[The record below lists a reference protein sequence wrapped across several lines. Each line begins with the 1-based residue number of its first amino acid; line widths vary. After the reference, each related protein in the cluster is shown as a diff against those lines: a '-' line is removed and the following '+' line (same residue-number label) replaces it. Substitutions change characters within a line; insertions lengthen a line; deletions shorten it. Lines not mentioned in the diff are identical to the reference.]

1 MRVLDK
7 ELITPNAPFH
17 YIKGERISKD
27 LVMRQMHIHD
37 EIELLRVSQGQV
49 LCEFGNACLVLR
61 EGEIILIN
69 TKVPHQFAF
78 YQSDAEIEYIQINIQ
93 SRINTILPT
102 GNSYLYLF
110 MNRTFKKPYMLYNCH
125 SEIYQCFDK
134 ILEERTQKALCFRMA
149 IGAYIDLIIVHMA
162 RNQMLLDLNNSAI
175 NSAHTQI
182 VPAIEFVEA
191 HYQAKFTLDELCA
204 AIHINKYYF
213 CKIFKKI
220 TGATLTEYVNFR
232 RLLQA
237 EVMLLRTSKS
247 VAQIACE
254 CGFASNQYF
263 TKVFK
268 ENYVL
273 SPIAYRKHYARITT
287 NTKTEASYSS

>member
-1 MRVLDK
+1 MHILDK

-17 YIKGERISKD
+17 YVKRERISKD

-37 EIELLRVSQGQV
+37 EIELIRVCQGQV
-49 LCEFGNACLVLR
+49 LCEVGNACLVLKK
-61 EGEIILIN
+61 GEILLIN
-69 TKVPHQFAF
+69 TKVPHQLSF
-78 YQSDAEIEYIQINIQ
+78 YQADAEIEYIQINIQ
-93 SRINTILPT
+93 SRINTIRPT
-102 GNSYLYLF
+102 ENSYLYLF
-110 MNRTFKKPYMLYNCH
+110 MNRSFKKPYVLYNGP
-125 SEIYQCFDK
+125 SEMHQFFKK
-134 ILEERTQKALCFRMA
+134 ILEEYTQKAPCFRIA
-149 IGAYIDLIIVHMA
+149 IGAYIDLIIAHMA
-162 RNQMLLDLNNSAI
+162 RNQMLLDLNNATVNFS
-175 NSAHTQI
+175 HVQI

-191 HYQAKFTLDELCA
+191 NYQAKFTLDELCA

-213 CKIFKKI
+213 CKMFKKV

-247 VAQIACE
+247 VAQIAHE

-273 SPIAYRKHYARITT
+273 SPTAYRKHYSRITT
-287 NTKTEASYSS
+287 NTKTEAPH